1 MEFFLKHK
9 VILLRSIGIL
19 MLLVGFAV
27 HFWARPQMGVTENE
41 IAAANVARMEA
52 SVAGHSKSVKKSKPD
67 MSHFTKSLT
76 SAQQQRAKYITII
89 AMLMGIL
96 FLGYSFLKKEE
107 N

>member
-9 VILLRSIGIL
+9 VIVLRSIGIL

-27 HFWARPQMGVTENE
+27 HFWTRPQTAVTENE

-52 SVAGHSKSVKKSKPD
+52 SVAGHSKSTKKAQPD
-67 MSHFTKSLT
+67 LSHLTKSLT
-76 SAQQQRAKYITII
+76 RAQQQQAKYITIF
-89 AMLMGIL
+89 AMILGIL
-96 FLGYSFLKKEE
+96 LLIFSFLKKEE